1 MSNLKKIPWAKPN
14 FWGNEQQY
22 VVEALA
28 STWISGGSFV
38 DRFEL
43 DFTQWTGS
51 RCAITTSNGTT
62 ALHMAFL
69 GLGVKPGD
77 EVIVPGFG
85 FLAAANVALHV
96 GARPVFAEVDPSTWC
111 VTAQSIE
118 ASISARTKA
127 VVPIHTYGN
136 VCAMDEIV
144 ALANERGI
152 WVIEDAAE
160 ALASRYK
167 GRLAGT
173 MGTLGTYS
181 FQATKTIST
190 GEGGMVVTRD
200 VELDKRMRLY
210 RNHGMLKTRYWHEV
224 AGHNFRLTNLQAALG
239 CAQFEKLDRI
249 IAERR
254 RVHNQYT
261 KRLSVISGLALQHFP
276 SEVDPVLWAIAVRL
290 DPSAY
295 PSGRDKVME
304 MLAAEGIETR
314 PGFYPPSAMDL
325 YSCPKLPV
333 CEQLSRQILSLP
345 TYPTL
350 SEKEIDFIC
359 SKLSKLMR

>member
-1 MSNLKKIPWAKPN
+1 MSDLKKIPWARPE
-14 FWGNEQQY
+14 FWGSEQQY

-28 STWISGGSFV
+28 SRWISGGPFV
-38 DRFEL
+38 DRFESDL
-43 DFTQWTGS
+43 TQWTGS
-51 RCAITTSNGTT
+51 RCAISTSSCTT

-69 GLGVKPGD
+69 GLGVKRGD
-77 EVIVPGFG
+77 EIIVPGFG

-96 GARPVFAEVDPSTWC
+96 GAKPVFAEVDPSTWC
-111 VTAQSIE
+111 VTAKSIE
-118 ASISARTKA
+118 AIISARTKG

-136 VCAMDEIV
+136 VCAMDEII
-144 ALANERGI
+144 ALANERHI
-152 WVIEDAAE
+152 WVVEDAAE
-160 ALASRYK
+160 AFASRYK

-173 MGTLGTYS
+173 MGTIGTYS

-190 GEGGMVVTRD
+190 GEGGMVVTMD

-224 AGHNFRLTNLQAALG
+224 VGHNFRLTNLQAALG
-239 CAQFEKLDRI
+239 CAQFEKIDRI

-254 RVHNQYT
+254 RVHEQYQV
-261 KRLSVISGLALQHFP
+261 RLSKIPGLFLQHFP
-276 SEVDPVLWAIAVRL
+276 SEVDPVLWTIAVRL
-290 DPSAY
+290 DPSAF

-304 MLAAEGIETR
+304 MLAVEGIETR
-314 PGFYPPSAMDL
+314 PGFYPPSVMDL
-325 YSCPKLPV
+325 YSCPKLPI

-359 SKLSKLMR
+359 SKLSSLMR